1 MIFLIK
7 LTFLLNICKNIF
19 KQVFFLVLLLN
30 KVKPQT

>member
-7 LTFLLNICKNIF
+7 LTFLLTIYRNIF
-19 KQVFFLVLLLN
+19 KYIFLVLLLN